1 MPHSDELSPSTTAVP
16 SSPSKSLRLP
26 EKSAVGRGVFL
37 AEFDDEYQAAA
48 RLSLETTR
56 ARTRSYF
63 LLAPTL
69 LLHPAYVWQARTTHT
84 LVMGEMSTLLTP
96 PYAQVAL
103 GDSQTLPD
111 YMSQRMGKLSS
122 RHESFVG
129 TELKQYQRWGG
140 VLGEESVEL
149 EARFAAAAPVQLTES
164 RDTKFRRLIIRDLS
178 GTPLVG
184 TSLRDS
190 IIAFTSA
197 NGVSASQRNAII
209 RGLRSFASQAGLVSL
224 DSVSDYLDRRGLRAL
239 AHTNIFFSRLLS
251 IYYQSN
257 IDESYVVAG
266 LPSLDPDDPTIH
278 PYDPDL
284 FWAVVGHVFG
294 EKTATALA
302 FGNSKTINPVLLKLK
317 HDSDW
322 SGFISDYALLRIRM
336 DRTLK
341 EETEALAE
349 DLAIASGYARLKM
362 LPRIWREQKRDL
374 IISML
379 GMGFAGPGLT
389 TPNWVTVG
397 GALVST
403 TAGVSS
409 MVPLRRFLD
418 EYNENYVVRLRRTLR
433 RSMRMAK
440 RQR

>member
-1 MPHSDELSPSTTAVP
+1 MAGSHNSHARD
-16 SSPSKSLRLP
+16 
-26 EKSAVGRGVFL
+26 GRDVDSV
-37 AEFDDEYQAAA
+37 A
-48 RLSLETTR
+48 
-56 ARTRSYF
+56 
-63 LLAPTL
+63 
-69 LLHPAYVWQARTTHT
+69 
-84 LVMGEMSTLLTP
+84 P

-164 RDTKFRRLIIRDLS
+164 RDTKFRRLMIRDLS

-239 AHTNIFFSRLLS
+239 ADTNIFFSRLLS

-284 FWAVVGHVFG
+284 FWVVVGHVFG
-294 EKTATALA
+294 EKTETASG
-302 FGNSKTINPVLLKLK
+302 FGNFKTINPVLLKLK

-322 SGFISDYALLRIRM
+322 SGFISDYALLRIGWTDLEGR
-336 DRTLK
+336 DRSTGRRSRNRIGLCPLK
-341 EETEALAE
+341 DATTHLAGAETRFDHL
-349 DLAIASGYARLKM
+349 DVGHGIC
-362 LPRIWREQKRDL
+362 
-374 IISML
+374 
-379 GMGFAGPGLT
+379 GPGLDY
-389 TPNWVTVG
+389 PKWVTAG

-403 TAGVSS
+403 TAGMSS

-433 RSMRMAK
+433 RSMRMAE
-440 RQR
+440 R